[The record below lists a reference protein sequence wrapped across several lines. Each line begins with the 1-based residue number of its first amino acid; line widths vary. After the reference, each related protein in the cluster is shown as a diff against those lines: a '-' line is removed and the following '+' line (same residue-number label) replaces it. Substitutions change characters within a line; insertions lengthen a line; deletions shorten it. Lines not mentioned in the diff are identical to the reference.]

1 MADKNL
7 FDSLDYYK
15 MLEIDGNTPDE
26 EIRAKYKELA
36 KKWHPD
42 HNSDPRAV
50 DMFQK
55 ISIAYDVLKNPQTRL
70 KYDLLSIIY
79 NKENFPNMDALKIL
93 VNLSGRDD
101 VNMRAFHLVEITGKG
116 LTHSKIDSIYYCSQH
131 EALSVVKQITKHNWL
146 FGFWGL
152 TAFFAN
158 ISALIKNYVRI
169 DNKKDNLMLFLHN
182 SVAYLNANKKIE
194 ALTLAYLA
202 KSVAPDLAIKKIDD
216 YIKTIDGAS
225 PYLLKKWDMKKYKLA
240 QLFYPFALIVGLGLL
255 YSGGLMNKIEYYR
268 KNNISVKEVVV
279 FKDGRKSFSD
289 VSVAKIFDIP
299 VDVYDKSRL
308 YYVTQKTDAKH
319 GPDNDFDVYKTIEKG
334 TTVRLTGQ
342 TADNKWLRV
351 MFDNGEMAFIDS
363 SKLKQGIG
371 NDIPLWSKI
380 YKEK

>member
-1 MADKNL
+1 MADKSL

-15 MLEIDGNTPDE
+15 ILEIDENAPDE
-26 EIRAKYKELA
+26 EIRTKYKELA

-42 HNSDPRAV
+42 HNSDPKAV

-55 ISIAYDVLKNPQTRL
+55 ISIAYDALKNPQTRL

-116 LTHSKIDSIYYCSQH
+116 LTHSKIDSIYYCSQR
-131 EALSVVKQITKHNWL
+131 EALNVVKQVTKHNWL

-169 DNKKDNLMLFLHN
+169 GNKKDNLMLFLHN
-182 SVAYLNANKKIE
+182 SIAYLNANKKIE

-202 KSVAPDLAIKKIDD
+202 KSVAPDLAVKKIDD
-216 YIKTIDGAS
+216 YIKTINDVS
-225 PYLLKKWDMKKYKLA
+225 PYLLTKWNMRKYKLA

-279 FKDGRKSFSD
+279 FRDGRKSFSD

-319 GPDNDFDVYKTIEKG
+319 GPDSDFDVYKTIEKG

-351 MFDNGEMAFIDS
+351 MFDNGEMAFIEA

-371 NDIPLWSKI
+371 NNIPLWSKI

>member
-15 MLEIDGNTPDE
+15 ILEIDENAPDE
-26 EIRAKYKELA
+26 EIRTKYKELA

-42 HNSDPRAV
+42 HNSDPKAV

-55 ISIAYDVLKNPQTRL
+55 ISIAYDALKNPQTRL

-116 LTHSKIDSIYYCSQH
+116 LTHSKIDSIYYCSQR
-131 EALSVVKQITKHNWL
+131 EALNVVKQVTKHNWL

-169 DNKKDNLMLFLHN
+169 GNKKDNLMLFLHN
-182 SVAYLNANKKIE
+182 SIAYLNANKKIE

-202 KSVAPDLAIKKIDD
+202 KSVAPSLAVKKIDD
-216 YIKTIDGAS
+216 YIKTINDVS
-225 PYLLKKWDMKKYKLA
+225 PYLLTKWNMRKYKLA

-279 FKDGRKSFSD
+279 FRDGRKSFSD

-319 GPDNDFDVYKTIEKG
+319 GPDSDFDVYKTIEKG

-351 MFDNGEMAFIDS
+351 MFDNGEMAFIEAG
-363 SKLKQGIG
+363 KLKQGIG
-371 NDIPLWSKI
+371 NNIPLWSKI

>member
-15 MLEIDGNTPDE
+15 ILEIDENAPDE
-26 EIRAKYKELA
+26 EIRTKYKELA

-42 HNSDPRAV
+42 HNSDPKAV

-55 ISIAYDVLKNPQTRL
+55 ISIAYDALKNPQTRL

-116 LTHSKIDSIYYCSQH
+116 LTHSKIDSIYYCSQR
-131 EALSVVKQITKHNWL
+131 EALNVVKQVTKHNWL

-169 DNKKDNLMLFLHN
+169 GNKKDNLMLFLHN
-182 SVAYLNANKKIE
+182 SIAYLNANKKIE

-202 KSVAPDLAIKKIDD
+202 KSVAPSLAVKKIDD
-216 YIKTIDGAS
+216 YIKTINDVS
-225 PYLLKKWDMKKYKLA
+225 PYLLTKWNMRKYKLA

-279 FKDGRKSFSD
+279 FRDGRKSFSD

-319 GPDNDFDVYKTIEKG
+319 GPDSDFDVYKTIEKG

-351 MFDNGEMAFIDS
+351 MFDNGEMAFIEA

-371 NDIPLWSKI
+371 NNIPLWSKI